1 MARKVAFIT
10 GASRGIGRAAAL
22 ALAGVGYDIVATA
35 RSVRGSQAREYSSS
49 VKRKLEVALPGTLE
63 ETAALVRERGRESLV
78 FPLDLLDPK
87 TIDAALEG
95 ALAQW
100 GQIDLL
106 LNNGIYQ
113 GPGLM
118 DLFLDVPLDIVET
131 VFRGNVFS
139 QIYLTQQVLP
149 AMLARGA
156 GIVINMTSGSA
167 LQDPPAPAGQGG
179 WGYVYAASKAAFHRM
194 VPLLHV
200 EHASRG
206 LRCYNVEPGYVPNQ
220 AQRASIGGG
229 GKNALDDHFR
239 GAPVEVP
246 AAGIAWL
253 ASAPEAAALA
263 GQTVF
268 VQKLVKERGLV
279 PGWPPPRAP
288 KT

>member
-1 MARKVAFIT
+1 VARRVAFIT

-22 ALAGVGYDIVATA
+22 ALAERGYDIVATA
-35 RSVRGSQAREYSSS
+35 RSVSPGEAREYSSS
-49 VKRKLEVALPGTLE
+49 VKRSLRIALPGSLE
-63 ETAALVRERGRESLV
+63 ETAAAVRERGREALV
-78 FPLDLLDPK
+78 LRLDLLERAS
-87 TIDAALEG
+87 IDAALDA

-118 DLFLDVPLDIVET
+118 DLFLDVPLADVEKI
-131 VFRGNVFS
+131 FLGNVFA
-139 QIYLTQQVLP
+139 QIHLTQRVLP
-149 AMLARGA
+149 QMLARGR
-156 GIVINMTSGSA
+156 GILINMTSGSA

-179 WGYVYAASKAAFHRM
+179 WGYAYAASKAAFHRM

-200 EHASRG
+200 EHAARG
-206 LRCYNVEPGYVPNQ
+206 LCCYNVEPGYVPNE
-220 AQRASIGGG
+220 AQRAILGGA
-229 GKNALDDHFR
+229 NPIDRHFR
-239 GAPVEVP
+239 GAPPEVP

-253 ASAPEAAALA
+253 ASEPEARALA

-279 PGWPPPRAP
+279 PGWPPPRARA
-288 KT
+288 T